1 MGIRIYVVIKI
12 DSIINIKYRIRA
24 LKSGSKLRAATV
36 LRAALEKFLLHEN
49 ISLFA
54 VTFGEKVPALGKSRG
69 S

>member
-12 DSIINIKYRIRA
+12 DSIINIKYRSRA
-24 LKSGSKLRAATV
+24 LKSHSK
-36 LRAALEKFLLHEN
+36 LRAALEKILLHEN
-49 ISLFA
+49 ISLFS

>member
-12 DSIINIKYRIRA
+12 DSIINIKYRSRA
-24 LKSGSKLRAATV
+24 LKSHSKLRAATV
-36 LRAALEKFLLHEN
+36 LRAALEKILLHEN
-49 ISLFA
+49 ISLFS